1 MAEHVVIIGCGGTG
15 AALAHDLAGR
25 GLRVTLLERGELFSG
40 ATGRHHGLLHSGA
53 RYAVG
58 DPVAA
63 RECHHESQI
72 LRRIAPFAIEPND
85 GLFVALDDADEAYAA
100 TFLDACAAAGI
111 PTRRLS
117 RSEALALEPGLGP
130 ETRLAV
136 RVPDATVDPFRLPL
150 SFLATAAAR
159 GARVL
164 RFAEVVGFV
173 ARGGLGVAVRDHLA
187 MRDLEVAGDVVVNA
201 AGAWAGEVAALAG
214 VPLPV
219 RPGPGV
225 MVAVEGRLTEM
236 VVSRLHPAA
245 EGDIVVPQRRL
256 TVVGASLWLADHPDP
271 GGAELPRDQVERMIE
286 LGARLVPAVARARVR
301 ARWCASRPLACD
313 PAAAGLPAQQISR
326 SFRCIDHG
334 EVDGRPGL
342 VSVIGGKATTLRA
355 MAEAAA
361 DRVCAI
367 LGRPDLRCSTRDE
380 ALLPHGA
387 WYGAPRVEAP

>member
-85 GLFVALDDADEAYAA
+85 GLCVALDDADEAYAA

-150 SFLATAAAR
+150 SFLATAAA
-159 GARVL
+159 
-164 RFAEVVGFV
+164 
-173 ARGGLGVAVRDHLA
+173 
-187 MRDLEVAGDVVVNA
+187 A
-201 AGAWAGEVAALAG
+201 AN
-214 VPLPV
+214 PSP
-219 RPGPGV
+219 
-225 MVAVEGRLTEM
+225 
-236 VVSRLHPAA
+236 S
-245 EGDIVVPQRRL
+245 
-256 TVVGASLWLADHPDP
+256 
-271 GGAELPRDQVERMIE
+271 LPR
-286 LGARLVPAVARARVR
+286 PRARPP
-301 ARWCASRPLACD
+301 RPSCRR
-313 PAAAGLPAQQISR
+313 Q
-326 SFRCIDHG
+326 
-334 EVDGRPGL
+334 
-342 VSVIGGKATTLRA
+342 
-355 MAEAAA
+355 
-361 DRVCAI
+361 
-367 LGRPDLRCSTRDE
+367 
-380 ALLPHGA
+380 
-387 WYGAPRVEAP
+387 